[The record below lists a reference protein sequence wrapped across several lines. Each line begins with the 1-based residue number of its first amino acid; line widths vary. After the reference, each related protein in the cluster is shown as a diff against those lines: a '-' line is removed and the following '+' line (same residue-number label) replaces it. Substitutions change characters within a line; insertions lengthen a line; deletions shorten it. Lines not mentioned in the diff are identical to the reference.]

1 MPDTYIQVGVT
12 ALRDPISGDY
22 LPAVPLY
29 VKSEDGAQEAE
40 EKLIEDIGRL
50 MASRMRRYIEGC
62 EAADV
67 SI

>member
-50 MASRMRRYIEGC
+50 MAARMRRYIEGC

>member
-1 MPDTYIQVGVT
+1 MPDRYIQVGAT
-12 ALRDPISGDY
+12 ALRDPITGEF

-29 VKSEDGAQEAE
+29 VKSEDCAEESE

-50 MASRMRRYIEGC
+50 MAARMRRYIEGC